1 MRVCLTPP
9 FVPALNPGEL
19 CQKKSPLA
27 RRFSQEVNRNPLGP
41 AIDKVDDS
49 WNFWLFPLENEGVS
63 EMENLT
69 GKAKRDFTPAGRR
82 GSEVSDVL

>member
-1 MRVCLTPP
+1 M
-9 FVPALNPGEL
+9 
-19 CQKKSPLA
+19 
-27 RRFSQEVNRNPLGP
+27 GP